1 MGRKVT
7 DTQRII
13 NFGMGADEAA
23 LNQAIESLTAIRS
36 NRYPKDKRQ
45 SRKPRSDTGKS
56 RTRTQTSTAG
66 SELSS
71 ANPETT

>member
-36 NRYPKDKRQ
+36 NRFPKQTKTA
-45 SRKPRSDTGKS
+45 RKPRADKG
-56 RTRTQTSTAG
+56 TRRPSTPAAPAVG
-66 SELSS
+66 EPSEG
-71 ANPETT
+71 